1 MKKVTIQFNN
11 KQVKTFKTKS
21 YWDLDRLLCGHV
33 SYYWLLRYKELQ
45 PVQRLME
52 NDAYLK
58 EYAKFSLLQ
67 FFGASVLN
75 CEKIDGR
82 ANEAKNLPWF
92 SADELLANFQ

>member
-1 MKKVTIQFNN
+1 MKKVVIQFNN
-11 KQVKTFKTKS
+11 EKRKTFKCKS
-21 YWDLDRLLCGHV
+21 YWYLNRLICGHV
-33 SYYWLLRYKELQ
+33 SYYFLIRYKELK
-45 PVQRLME
+45 PVQDLLK

-92 SADELLANFQ
+92 SAEELLANFQ

>member
-11 KQVKTFKTKS
+11 GKRKTFKLRGEVM
-21 YWDLDRLLCGHV
+21 DLNCGHLN
-33 SYYWLLRYKELQ
+33 YCLLLRYKDLE
-45 PVQRLME
+45 PCQRLMK
-52 NDAYLK
+52 NDAYIK

-67 FFGASVLN
+67 FFGANVLN

>member
-67 FFGASVLN
+67 FFSASVLN

-82 ANEAKNLPWF
+82 ANEAKSLPWF
-92 SADELLANFQ
+92 SADELLTNFQ